1 MCAKPKRQILGRG
14 RGKLMLL
21 TLPISI
27 VPVDKSEWLE
37 RVGVLIE
44 SLVVV
49 QTLRG
54 RDNQCS
60 FWYASSIRECKIFQ
74 SLA

>member
-1 MCAKPKRQILGRG
+1 MSAKSKRQILGCRRG
-14 RGKLMLL
+14 RLMLL
-21 TLPISI
+21 IFPIF
-27 VPVDKSEWLE
+27 VVQVDKSEWLE
-37 RVGVLIE
+37 RVGILIE

-60 FWYASSIRECKIFQ
+60 FWYASSI
-74 SLA
+74 

>member
-1 MCAKPKRQILGRG
+1 
-14 RGKLMLL
+14 MLL
-21 TLPISI
+21 IFPIF
-27 VPVDKSEWLE
+27 VVQVDKSEWLE
-37 RVGVLIE
+37 RVGILIE

-60 FWYASSIRECKIFQ
+60 FRYASSI
-74 SLA
+74 